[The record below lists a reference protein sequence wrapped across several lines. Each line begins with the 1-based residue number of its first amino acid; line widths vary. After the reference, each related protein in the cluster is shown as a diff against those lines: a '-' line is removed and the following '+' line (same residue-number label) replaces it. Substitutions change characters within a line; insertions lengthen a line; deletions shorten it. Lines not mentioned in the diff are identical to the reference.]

1 MRAAEA
7 RDVLTGKAPPFPD
20 PVARAIAADLAEAA
34 KPPEPVIPRGM
45 ETPPNATAETAV
57 ALPEPPAPAAPSA
70 GEARPE
76 PAPEPPPSASEAAP
90 APPLRDYMAEYEANQ
105 ARIAAEQ
112 APEPHRAEAPT
123 RGRSPAADQH
133 RPQAAVAFTRS
144 STDIAF
150 SIEGLILPIGTFRI
164 RPV

>member
-112 APEPHRAEAPT
+112 APEPRRAERRRNLAAP
-123 RGRSPAADQH
+123 RL
-133 RPQAAVAFTRS
+133 RPGGGHPLLTNIV
-144 STDIAF
+144 
-150 SIEGLILPIGTFRI
+150 PK
-164 RPV
+164 PP

>member
-90 APPLRDYMAEYEANQ
+90 APPLRDSWPN
-105 ARIAAEQ
+105 
-112 APEPHRAEAPT
+112 T
-123 RGRSPAADQH
+123 RP
-133 RPQAAVAFTRS
+133 
-144 STDIAF
+144 
-150 SIEGLILPIGTFRI
+150 I
-164 RPV
+164 RPGLRRSRRRNRAPPRLRPGGGHPLLTNIVPKPP